1 MPDNGPRYIERT
13 KHYFIH
19 ADDIE
24 AEPILSVEGPKEVS
38 TFRGVGDDA
47 ADQHR

>member
-24 AEPILSVEGPKEVS
+24 AEPILSVEGPKARIS
-38 TFRGVGDDA
+38 QIDD
-47 ADQHR
+47 DF